1 MANRIGPPIGPPL
14 GFPECPQC
22 SYLSGGPPALCLA
35 CSRKSFE
42 NVAATACP
50 ICSQLLEDGT
60 CRNRLCRDQSRRIS
74 RIRAIAYS
82 SGDLRETI
90 LRYKYNGKHGW
101 SLIFGRILVAWLD
114 RNAREQPPEL
124 IIANPTF
131 TGAGAFGHTERVI
144 ETAATEDA
152 LGEWPFDTADPRVL
166 VKLRATSKSANT
178 SAAAKR
184 ATATELRDAIS
195 IPDRSR
201 TEGRRVLIYDDIC
214 TTGSQLNTV
223 AGYLIDDGGA
233 TDVEA
238 IVLARAPWRPRS

>member
-1 MANRIGPPIGPPL
+1 MAKQIGPPVGPPL
-14 GFPECPQC
+14 GFPKCQQC
-22 SYLSGGPPALCLA
+22 SYLSGGPPVLCLA
-35 CSRKSFE
+35 CSRHSFE
-42 NVAATACP
+42 NVVATACP

-60 CRNRLCRDQSRRIS
+60 CPNGLCRDQNRRIS

-82 SGDLRETI
+82 SGDLRRTI
-90 LRYKYNGKHGW
+90 LRYKYDGKHGW
-101 SLIFGRILVAWLD
+101 SLIFGRLLVAWLD
-114 RNAREQPPEL
+114 RNAREQSPDL

-152 LGEWPFDTADPRVL
+152 LGEWPFDIANPRAL
-166 VKLRATSKSANT
+166 VKSRATAQSAGT

-184 ATATELRDAIS
+184 AAAAELRDAIS

-201 TEGRRVLIYDDIC
+201 TQGRRVLIYDDIC

-223 AGYLIDDGGA
+223 AGYLIDEGGA

-238 IVLARAPWRPRS
+238 IVLARAPWRTHS